1 MQEHSDEYI
10 RIRPLTRFIK
20 RSFDLVVSFCALLV
34 LSPFFLIIAI
44 IICCNTRG
52 PAFFSQK
59 RVGRHGKLFKLH
71 KFRSMVVNDRCEQV
85 YITAKNDE
93 RITKVGAFIRKYK
106 IDELPQFY
114 DVFRGKMSIV
124 GPRPEVPEYVAL
136 YTKEQRRVLSVKPG
150 ITDPASIRFID
161 EEQILAASKEP
172 EKTYTKQILPR
183 KLRLGLNYVKHISFW
198 HDIKIMFATFF
209 SILKKSKKK

>member
-1 MQEHSDEYI
+1 
-10 RIRPLTRFIK
+10 
-20 RSFDLVVSFCALLV
+20 
-34 LSPFFLIIAI
+34 
-44 IICCNTRG
+44 
-52 PAFFSQK
+52 
-59 RVGRHGKLFKLH
+59 
-71 KFRSMVVNDRCEQV
+71 MVVNDRCEQV